1 MRGLIGETWRILRAH
16 GPAMLLVGLVLLV
29 PAELAVAHVQEDN
42 ESLGIAAYAA
52 LALIGY
58 AWVYGALVATIAHR
72 VRSPLEPYGRTVD
85 RLPTLVVYNFV
96 AGLAT
101 TLALLLLIVP
111 GLLLGARWSAAGPLI
126 VLEGQRPFE
135 ALETSNGLVRG
146 RTWRVVG
153 AGLLALL
160 LAIVLALPGAA
171 VTAFTDSPWL
181 VGLGNALLG
190 VGVYLPLSSFGY
202 AVYRQARGVLDAP
215 AARH

>member
-1 MRGLIGETWRILRAH
+1 MV
-16 GPAMLLVGLVLLV
+16 LVGLVFLV
-29 PAELAVAHVQEDN
+29 PAELAVAHAQEDN
-42 ESLGIAAYAA
+42 ENLGIVANVA

-58 AWVYGALVATIAHR
+58 AWVYGALVATITHR
-72 VRSPLEPYGRTVD
+72 ARSPLEPYGRTVD

-126 VLEGQRPFE
+126 VLERQGPFE

-153 AGLLALL
+153 AGVQALL
-160 LAIVLALPGAA
+160 LAIVLAIPGAA
-171 VTAFTDSPWL
+171 ITAFADSTWL
-181 VGLGNALLG
+181 VGLGNALIG
-190 VGVYLPLSSFGY
+190 VGVYLPLSSFSY
-202 AVYRQARGVLDAP
+202 AVYRQARAE
-215 AARH
+215 